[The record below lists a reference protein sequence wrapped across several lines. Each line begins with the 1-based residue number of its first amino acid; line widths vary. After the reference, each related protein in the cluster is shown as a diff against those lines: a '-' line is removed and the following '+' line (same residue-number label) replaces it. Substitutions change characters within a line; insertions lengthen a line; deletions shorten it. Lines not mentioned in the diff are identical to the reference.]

1 MARGRKPNLK
11 VVGGPSEA
19 GKGHNSELTDEQQ
32 LRLLRGHVDK
42 ITSLKAKVASATAEL
57 RNAYKTAK
65 SDGVPKED
73 IDFAIALEK
82 DDDDKMIQRRRRE
95 TELARLLNH
104 PIGTQFEMFD
114 SDPRPLAE
122 RSFEDGKQAGL
133 KGKDCA
139 PDNAM
144 GDEARNKWI
153 EGWHAGQ
160 AILAQKFAKGPAT
173 PEVLR
178 DSEKVDAKKVDDFDE
193 VASK

>member
-1 MARGRKPNLK
+1 M
-11 VVGGPSEA
+11 
-19 GKGHNSELTDEQQ
+19 TDEQK

-42 ITSLKAKVASATAEL
+42 ITALKAKVATATADL

-65 SDGVPKED
+65 ADDIPKED

-114 SDPRPLAE
+114 TDPRPLAE

-133 KGKDCA
+133 KGQDCA
-139 PDNAM
+139 PDNAL

-160 AILAQKFAKGPAT
+160 AILAEKFQKGPSQ

-178 DSEKVDAKKVDDFDE
+178 PEGTGAEKKVDDFDQA
-193 VASK
+193 AST